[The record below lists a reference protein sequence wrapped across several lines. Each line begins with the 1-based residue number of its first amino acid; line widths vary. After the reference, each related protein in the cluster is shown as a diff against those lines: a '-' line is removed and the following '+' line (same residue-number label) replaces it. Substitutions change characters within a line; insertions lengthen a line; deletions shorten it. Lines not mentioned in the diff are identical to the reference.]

1 MKFPTVEWFEAL
13 EKQAEENSD
22 TFRRLGFCEAAV
34 GVKVLA
40 AENGQ
45 NRDRSFLLTFD
56 GYSCNSVE
64 EVDNVEQAADFVME
78 ANFGTWKEM
87 IENIT
92 TNGGADLSHT
102 LNYLVMPGVP
112 MKVTSHDQLKD
123 DVFSR
128 FISTFQEFFDGAQH
142 LETEFSG

>member
-13 EKQAEENSD
+13 EKEAEKNSD
-22 TFRRLGFCEAAV
+22 TFRRLGFCDALV

-40 AENGQ
+40 ENGQ
-45 NRDRSFLLTFD
+45 DRARSFLLTFN
-56 GYSCNSVE
+56 GYSCDSVQ
-64 EVDNVEQAADFVME
+64 EVDNIEQAADFVME
-78 ANFGTWKEM
+78 AKLGAWQEM
-87 IENIT
+87 IENIAA
-92 TNGGADLSHT
+92 NGGADLSHT

-112 MKVTSHDQLKD
+112 MKVTSQDQLKD

-142 LETEFSG
+142 VKTEFSG

>member
-13 EKQAEENSD
+13 EKEAEKNSD
-22 TFRRLGFCEAAV
+22 TFRRLGFCDALV

-40 AENGQ
+40 ENGQ
-45 NRDRSFLLTFD
+45 DKDRSFLLTFN
-56 GYSCNSVE
+56 GYSCDSVQ
-64 EVDNVEQAADFVME
+64 EVDNIEQAADFVME
-78 ANFGTWKEM
+78 AKLGAWQEM
-87 IENIT
+87 IENIAA
-92 TNGGADLSHT
+92 NGGADLSHT

-112 MKVTSHDQLKD
+112 MKVTSQDQLKD

-142 LETEFSG
+142 VKTEFSG

>member
-13 EKQAEENSD
+13 EEQAAKNSD
-22 TFRRLGFCEAAV
+22 TFRRLGFCDALV
-34 GVKVLA
+34 GVKVV

-45 NRDRSFLLTFD
+45 KQDRSFLLTFD
-56 GYSCNSVE
+56 GYTCKSVE

-78 ANFGTWKEM
+78 ASYGTWKEM

-92 TNGGADLSHT
+92 ANSGPDLSHT
-102 LNYLVMPGVP
+102 LNFLALPGVP
-112 MKVTSHDQLKD
+112 IKVTSADQLKD
-123 DVFSR
+123 DVFPR

-142 LETEFSG
+142 VETEFSA

>member
-1 MKFPTVEWFEAL
+1 MKFPTVEWFETL
-13 EKQAEENSD
+13 EAQAEKNSD
-22 TFRRLGFCEAAV
+22 TFRRLGFCEALV

-40 AENGQ
+40 ENGQ
-45 NRDRSFLLTFD
+45 HRDRSFLLTFN

-64 EVDNVEQAADFVME
+64 EVDNIEQVADFVME
-78 ANFGTWKEM
+78 ATFGTWKEM

-92 TNGGADLSHT
+92 ANSGPDLSHT

-112 MKVTSHDQLKD
+112 MKITSADQLKD

-128 FISTFQEFFDGAQH
+128 FIGTFQEFFDGAQH
-142 LETEFSG
+142 VQTEFSG

>member
-1 MKFPTVEWFEAL
+1 MRFPTVEWFEAL
-13 EKQAEENSD
+13 ENQAEKNSD
-22 TFRRLGFCEAAV
+22 TFRRLGFCDALV

-40 AENGQ
+40 ENGQ
-45 NRDRSFLLTFD
+45 DRDRSFLLTFN

-64 EVDNVEQAADFVME
+64 EVGNIEQAADFVME
-78 ANFGTWKEM
+78 ASFGTWKEM

-92 TNGGADLSHT
+92 ANGGPDLTHT

-112 MKVTSHDQLKD
+112 MKVTSQDQLKD

-142 LETEFSG
+142 VETEFSG

>member
-13 EKQAEENSD
+13 EKEAEKNVA
-22 TFRRLGFCEAAV
+22 TFRRLGFCDAAV
-34 GVKVLA
+34 GVKVV

-45 NRDRSFLLTFD
+45 KQDRSFLLTFD
-56 GYSCNSVE
+56 GYSCDSVQ
-64 EVDNVEQAADFVME
+64 EVDDIEQAADFVME
-78 ANFGTWKEM
+78 AKFSAWQEM

-92 TNGGADLSHT
+92 SNGGADLSHT

-112 MKVTSHDQLKD
+112 IKVTSQDQLKD

-128 FISTFQEFFDGAQH
+128 FISTFQEFFDGAQNVK
-142 LETEFSG
+142 TEFSG

>member
-13 EKQAEENSD
+13 EKEAEKNVD

-40 AENGQ
+40 ENG
-45 NRDRSFLLTFD
+45 RGKDRAFLLTFN
-56 GYSCNSVE
+56 GYSCNSVR
-64 EVDNVEQAADFVME
+64 EVDHIEQAADFVME
-78 ANFGTWKEM
+78 AKLSAWREM

-92 TNGGADLSHT
+92 AHGGPDLSHT
-102 LNYLVMPGVP
+102 LNFLALPGDP
-112 MKVTSHDQLKD
+112 IKVTSGDQLKD

-128 FISTFQEFFDGAQH
+128 FISTFQEFFNGAQYVK
-142 LETEFSG
+142 TEFSG

>member
-13 EKQAEENSD
+13 EEQAEKNSD
-22 TFRRLGFCEAAV
+22 TFRRLGFCDALV
-34 GVKVLA
+34 GVKVL

-56 GYSCNSVE
+56 GYTCNSVA
-64 EVDNVEQAADFVME
+64 EVDNVEQKADFVME
-78 ANFGTWKEM
+78 ARYGAWKEM

-92 TNGGADLSHT
+92 ANAGPDLTHT
-102 LNYLVMPGVP
+102 LNFLALPGVP
-112 MKVTSHDQLKD
+112 IKVTSADQLKD

-142 LETEFSG
+142 VETEFAG

>member
-13 EKQAEENSD
+13 EKEAEKNSD
-22 TFRRLGFCEAAV
+22 TFRRLGFCDALV

-40 AENGQ
+40 ENGQ
-45 NRDRSFLLTFD
+45 DKDRSFLLTFD
-56 GYSCNSVE
+56 GYSCDSVQ
-64 EVDNVEQAADFVME
+64 EVDNIEQASDFVME
-78 ANFGTWKEM
+78 ASFGAWKEM
-87 IENIT
+87 IENIA

-102 LNYLVMPGVP
+102 LNFLALPGVP
-112 MKVTSHDQLKD
+112 IKVTSADQLKD

-142 LETEFSG
+142 VETEFAG

>member
-13 EKQAEENSD
+13 EKEAEKNVD
-22 TFRRLGFCEAAV
+22 TFRRLGFCDALV

-40 AENGQ
+40 ENGQ
-45 NRDRSFLLTFD
+45 DGARSFLLTFN
-56 GYSCNSVE
+56 GYSCDSVQ
-64 EVDNVEQAADFVME
+64 EVDNIEQAADFVME
-78 ANFGTWKEM
+78 AKFGAWKEM

-92 TNGGADLSHT
+92 ANGGADLSHT

-112 MKVTSHDQLKD
+112 IKVTSADQLKD

-128 FISTFQEFFDGAQH
+128 FISTFQEFFDGAQNV
-142 LETEFSG
+142 ETEFAG

>member
-1 MKFPTVEWFEAL
+1 MKFPTVEWFETL
-13 EKQAEENSD
+13 EAQAEKNSD
-22 TFRRLGFCEAAV
+22 TFRRLGFCEALV

-40 AENGQ
+40 ENGQ
-45 NRDRSFLLTFD
+45 HRDRSFLLTFN

-64 EVDNVEQAADFVME
+64 EVDNLEQVADFVME
-78 ANFGTWKEM
+78 ATFGTWKEM

-92 TNGGADLSHT
+92 ANSGPDLSHT

-112 MKVTSHDQLKD
+112 MKVTSADQLKD

-128 FISTFQEFFDGAQH
+128 FIGTFQEFFDGAQH
-142 LETEFSG
+142 VQTEFSG

>member
-13 EKQAEENSD
+13 EKEAEKNID
-22 TFRRLGFCEAAV
+22 TFRRLGFCDASV

-40 AENGQ
+40 ENGQ
-45 NRDRSFLLTFD
+45 DKDRSFLLTFN

-64 EVDNVEQAADFVME
+64 EVDNIEQAADFVME
-78 ANFGTWKEM
+78 ASFGTWKEM

-92 TNGGADLSHT
+92 ANAGPDLSHT

-112 MKVTSHDQLKD
+112 MKVTSQDQLKD

-128 FISTFQEFFDGAQH
+128 FNSTFQEFFNGAQH
-142 LETEFSG
+142 LKTEFSG

>member
-1 MKFPTVEWFEAL
+1 MKFPTVEWFETL
-13 EKQAEENSD
+13 EAQAEKNSD
-22 TFRRLGFCEAAV
+22 TFRRLGFCEALV

-40 AENGQ
+40 ENGQ
-45 NRDRSFLLTFD
+45 HRDRSFLLTFN

-64 EVDNVEQAADFVME
+64 EVDNIEQVADFVME
-78 ANFGTWKEM
+78 ATFGTWKEM

-92 TNGGADLSHT
+92 ANSGPDLSHT

-112 MKVTSHDQLKD
+112 MKVTSADQLKD

-128 FISTFQEFFDGAQH
+128 FIGTFQEFFDGAQH
-142 LETEFSG
+142 VQTEFSG